1 MTTMAA
7 VERRGGCEKATDVLY
22 VNHQECKEVS
32 FVEVAVPASS
42 PDVECPFLSTP
53 LLPLPECLNLALL
66 PRWQCY
72 GSSFMLCFTSL
83 YYLFF
88 DRAVPGRPTVPRE
101 WPKHGPVVGLGRHEH
116 DPSRAVPCLGW
127 AAGLGPYGHL

>member
-1 MTTMAA
+1 M
-7 VERRGGCEKATDVLY
+7 VSCQELGVGPNFSIQKATDVLY

-72 GSSFMLCFTSL
+72 GSSFMRFRI
-83 YYLFF
+83 
-88 DRAVPGRPTVPRE
+88 D
-101 WPKHGPVVGLGRHEH
+101 
-116 DPSRAVPCLGW
+116 
-127 AAGLGPYGHL
+127 